1 MAAILLIE
9 DDNALNTGLTY
20 ALEAEGYQVFSSKS
34 LRQGAALL
42 DESQIDLLLL
52 DGNLPDGD
60 GFQLC
65 QRVKAANHI
74 PVILLTA
81 RDMDKDEIRGFEAG
95 ADDYIKKPFSLPIL
109 FKRVEVAL
117 RNYGEKQGREYDDGF
132 LRLDFGT
139 GIAEKQGKTLE
150 LTATEFK
157 ILALLLANEN
167 QVITKTVFLEKIWD
181 CQGNFVDEHV
191 VPVNINRLRAKIE
204 DAEHKYIKTIYGMG
218 YQWIK
223 GGQAIHE

>member
-139 GIAEKQGKTLE
+139 GIVEKQGKTLE